1 MMKPL
6 LVAACALF
14 MASPALACAHESPDS
29 VHRREIY
36 ILGLGIQTSKR
47 DAGVIA
53 KAQELRAILV
63 SSCLLKSPS
72 KKFMSFYKAVAT

>member
-1 MMKPL
+1 MMKLL
-6 LVAACALF
+6 LVAASALF

-36 ILGLGIQTSKR
+36 ILGLGIQTSKQ

-53 KAQELRAILV
+53 KAQELRDLTEAPLR
-63 SSCLLKSPS
+63 S
-72 KKFMSFYKAVAT
+72 KNMRTPCGTGVPL